1 MSKKVLS
8 IKGFKCLTLGLKYD
22 SLYVHYEKKK

>member
-8 IKGFKCLTLGLKYD
+8 INGYKCLTLCQKYD